1 MTNSKIESDIEYVKE
16 LVSKSEDAAS
26 PSSIYVL
33 WAILIAIG
41 FSMVD
46 FAPRWVGFF
55 WMIAGP
61 AGGLFSG
68 YLGCKAG
75 ANNGQMDR
83 ENGIKHA
90 LHWSGMLVFIFL
102 AVLLGIMGI
111 VQGVLIS
118 QIILLIVAL
127 GWWTA
132 GVHFDRNFL
141 WLGGLMALG
150 FLGTV
155 FLDKYA
161 WTAMG
166 ILLGVALII
175 IAMRKGREN
184 ASQSE

>member
-1 MTNSKIESDIEYVKE
+1 MTNSKIESDIEYVKD
-16 LVSKSEDAAS
+16 LVSKSDNSAS

-33 WAILIAIG
+33 WAVLIAAG
-41 FSMVD
+41 FSMID
-46 FAPRWVGFF
+46 FAPRWVWVF

-61 AGGLFSG
+61 VGGMFSG

-75 ANNGQMDR
+75 ANKGQMDR
-83 ENGIKHA
+83 EIGIKHA

-102 AVLLGIMGI
+102 AVLLGILGI
-111 VQGVLIS
+111 VQGVVIS

-141 WLGGLMALG
+141 WLAGMMALG
-150 FLGTV
+150 FLGTL

-161 WTAMG
+161 WTTMG
-166 ILLGVALII
+166 ALLGVTLII
-175 IAMRKGREN
+175 IAMRKGRNN

>member
-1 MTNSKIESDIEYVKE
+1 MSNDKIESDIEYVKG
-16 LVSKSEDAAS
+16 LVSKSDDKTS

-33 WAILIAIG
+33 WAVLITAG
-41 FSMVD
+41 FSMID
-46 FAPRWVGFF
+46 FAPKWVWLF

-61 AGGLFSG
+61 LGGLLSG

-75 ANNGQMDR
+75 ANKGQMDR
-83 ENGIKHA
+83 EIGIKHA

-111 VQGVLIS
+111 VQGVVIS
-118 QIILLIVAL
+118 QVILLLVAL

-141 WLGGLMALG
+141 WLGGMMALG
-150 FLGTV
+150 FLGTL

-161 WTAMG
+161 WTALG
-166 ILLGVALII
+166 TLLGVTLVI
-175 IAMRKGREN
+175 IAMRKGGKN
-184 ASQSE
+184 ATRSE

>member
-1 MTNSKIESDIEYVKE
+1 MTSSKIESDIEYVKD
-16 LVSKSEDAAS
+16 LVSKSDDLPS

-33 WAILIAIG
+33 WAVLITIG

-61 AGGLFSG
+61 AGGLLSG

-75 ANNGQMDR
+75 AKKGQMNR
-83 ENGIKHA
+83 EIGIKHA

-111 VQGVLIS
+111 VHGVVIS

-141 WLGGLMALG
+141 WLGGMMALG
-150 FLGTV
+150 FLGTL

-166 ILLGVALII
+166 ILLGLTLII

-184 ASQSE
+184 ASQPE